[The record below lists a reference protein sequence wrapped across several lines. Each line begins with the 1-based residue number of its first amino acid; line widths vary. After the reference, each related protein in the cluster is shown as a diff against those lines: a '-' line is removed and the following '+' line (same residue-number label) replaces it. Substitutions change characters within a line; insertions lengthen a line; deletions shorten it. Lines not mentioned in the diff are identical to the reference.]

1 MRLPAPLWID
11 VRSSSTGTVTGGE
24 RAVGSLTAPTDVLED
39 LGPEILWA
47 LPSPEPEAGAPAEI
61 RQAPPQ
67 PIESTGRRRRRWLQ
81 AIILA
86 IPVVLLTAAA
96 WTHRSMFVDG
106 FIYLHIVQNILAGHG
121 PVFNQGQRVEAF
133 TSPAWTFLLAAVG
146 FLTPFPLDWIAVVF
160 GILLTVGG
168 TVVAILSSARLV
180 HRAVPRAFLLPLG
193 AVVFLAVPA
202 VWSLASMGLETG
214 LSFFWIAICFAL
226 LVRWGRSAVAR
237 MPRTGLMVLG
247 LGPLI
252 RPELALDSLVFIVA
266 LLWVDRSHQGWR
278 GRLRIMAWAALVPLV
293 YQIFRMGYYGA
304 LVANTATAKE
314 ASLPRVGRG
323 LEYFADFVGPYWLFI
338 PALAL
343 LVGAYYPLASAF
355 RRSAGNDRSLAA
367 LLALPVAGALNAGY
381 IIAMGGDYVHARLLI
396 APFFAACVPVATVPL
411 GRKYLISLLVLP
423 WAMVCAFSLRSTDD
437 SQWSTTPFIMVNG
450 HGNVSPPR
458 DLSGSGGEN
467 SQWTPAPGVYAEFG
481 RPGIPHRL
489 DVVPAPGIH
498 SPIIATSWIGT
509 EPYELGTGVQFLDL
523 LGLADPLT
531 AHLELT
537 HRGRYSG
544 HEKPLPTPWIA
555 ALLTA
560 NGSSTAAFDTI
571 QDQRPAQFTALIP
584 TVSGQQLQIE
594 TAWARAALQCPA
606 IHDLEYGPGSPLTV
620 ESFFSNIVHSFSR
633 TTLRIPPNPETA
645 YHQFCGPG
653 TPPQVTAATHGA
665 SGS

>member
-1 MRLPAPLWID
+1 MCP
-11 VRSSSTGTVTGGE
+11 
-24 RAVGSLTAPTDVLED
+24 D
-39 LGPEILWA
+39 LGPASTGIVDIGERVVDTLTVQTD
-47 LPSPEPEAGAPAEI
+47 LLDELEPEVLLDLLSLEQEAGGPVEIGKAPSA
-61 RQAPPQ
+61 
-67 PIESTGRRRRRWLQ
+67 PIESPPHRSRRWLQ
-81 AIILA
+81 AVVLL
-86 IPVVLLTAAA
+86 IPVVLLTAVA

-121 PVFNQGQRVEAF
+121 PVFNQGHRVEAF
-133 TSPAWTFLLAAVG
+133 TSPAWTFILAAAG
-146 FLTPFPLDWIAVVF
+146 FLTPFPLDWIAVVL

-168 TVVAILSSARLV
+168 TSIAILSSARLV
-180 HRAVPRAFLLPLG
+180 HRAAPRTFLLPLG

-214 LSFFWIAICFAL
+214 LSFFWIGACFAL
-226 LVRWGRSAVAR
+226 LVRWGRTGGER
-237 MPRTGLMVLG
+237 MPRIGLVVLG

-252 RPELALDSLVFIVA
+252 RPELALDSFVFIGA

-278 GRLRIMAWAALVPLV
+278 GRIGIIAWAALLPLA
-293 YQIFRMGYYGA
+293 YQIFRMGYFGV

-323 LEYFADFVGPYWLFI
+323 ILYFSDFVGPYWLFI
-338 PALAL
+338 PAFGL
-343 LVGAYYPLASAF
+343 LVGAYYPLASAL
-355 RRSAGNDRSLAA
+355 RRSQDNGRSLAA
-367 LLALPVAGALNAGY
+367 LLALPVAGALNAAY

-411 GRKYLISLLVLP
+411 ARKYLISLAVIP
-423 WAMVCAFSLRSTDD
+423 WAMVCALSFRSPDGGHWTGA
-437 SQWSTTPFIMVNG
+437 FIAVTG
-450 HGNVSPPR
+450 HGNVAPTADLNELGRGNSLWSPV
-458 DLSGSGGEN
+458 
-467 SQWTPAPGVYAEFG
+467 PGIYAEFG
-481 RPGIPHRL
+481 QPGIPQRL

-498 SPIIATSWIGT
+498 SPVIATSWIGT

-531 AHLELT
+531 AHLELV
-537 HRGRYSG
+537 HRGEYSG

-560 NGSSTAAFDTI
+560 DGSSTAPFDEI
-571 QDQRPAQFTALIP
+571 QEERPAQFTALIP

-606 IHDLEYGPGSPLTV
+606 IHDLEYGPEQPLTV

-653 TPPQVTAATHGA
+653 TPPQVEAAG
-665 SGS
+665 GGG